1 MEKVQRFCLELKIGT
16 KLFDTEHKYV
26 LTVVNIFYNIDGL
39 PLSKL
44 DTEGTNAYEI
54 EYFKSLNF
62 GSKTFWATLSE
73 LQQSKIRLATEAEI
87 VLYGKG

>member
-1 MEKVQRFCLELKIGT
+1 MELKVGT
-16 KLFDTEHKYV
+16 KLFDPVYKYV
-26 LTVVNIFYNIDGL
+26 LTVKNIYVNTSSL
-39 PLSKL
+39 PMSKL
-44 DTEGTNAYEI
+44 DTTPENAYEI

-87 VLYGKG
+87 VLYGKR